1 MLHKL
6 MQRRGVRAFLAV
18 LVIAAFL
25 VGAGF
30 SGVLW
35 GRAPATV
42 AAASSAP
49 AYVAQAGNDPEAL
62 ADLYERVLPSVVNIQ
77 VTKSVSA
84 EEMPLFPGLPQMP
97 EMPVQGE
104 GSGWVYDAEGYIVT
118 NNHVVEGADEV
129 IVTFANGMWTTAEV
143 VATDPQSD
151 LAVLKVEA
159 PKGVELKPLP
169 LAEPNS
175 LRVGHTVIAIG
186 NPFGLEGTM
195 TTGIVSAL
203 GRSFPIGEATGG
215 RYTLPDVIQTDAA
228 INPGNSGGP
237 LLNLAGEVVGV
248 NFAIESPVRASSG
261 VGFAIPV
268 AIVKRV
274 IPALITDG
282 RYAYAYL
289 GISGNSITPQLAK
302 LLDIPENTLGAY
314 VGSVTPNGPAAKA
327 GLRGGTR
334 AVRQEGVDLK
344 AGGDIIIAIDG
355 NPVRQF
361 NDLVSFLVT
370 KATPGQKVTLTIL
383 RDGKEQ
389 EIEVTL
395 GERPKE
401 APAPERGTAGNIT
414 PRAAVAIA
422 RDAVETQ
429 GALKGR
435 ITSTVVTPDERD
447 GDPVWVVELSDGEK
461 TATVIVHAHTGEV
474 LDLEVK

>member
-6 MQRRGVRAFLAV
+6 IQPRGVRVILAA
-18 LVIAAFL
+18 LVIVAFL

-30 SGVLW
+30 SGALW
-35 GRAPATV
+35 GRAPAAV

-49 AYVAQAGNDPEAL
+49 AAAAQIGNDPEAL

-84 EEMPLFPGLPQMP
+84 EDMPIIPGLPQMP
-97 EMPVQGE
+97 DMPVQGE
-104 GSGWVYDAEGYIVT
+104 GSGWIYDGQGHIVT
-118 NNHVVEGADEV
+118 NNHVVDGADEV
-129 IVTFANGMWTTAEV
+129 IVTFSNGLWATAEI

-159 PKGVELKPLP
+159 PRGVELKPLP
-169 LAEPNS
+169 LAAADS
-175 LRVGHTVIAIG
+175 LRVGHSVIAIG

-195 TTGIVSAL
+195 TMGIVSAL

-248 NFAIESPVRASSG
+248 NFAIESPVRSNSG

-268 AIVKRV
+268 SIIRRV
-274 IPALITDG
+274 VPALITDG

-289 GISGNSITPQLAK
+289 GIAGNSITPELAK

-314 VGSVTPNGPAAKA
+314 VGTVTPNGPAAKA

-334 AVRQEGVDLK
+334 AVRQKGVDLK
-344 AGGDIIIAIDG
+344 AGGDIIIAIDS

-370 KATPGQKVTLTIL
+370 KATPGQKVKLTIL

-389 EIEVTL
+389 QIEVTL

-401 APAPERGTAGNIT
+401 APAPERSTTGNIT

-447 GDPVWVVELSDGEK
+447 GDPVWVVELSDGQQ

-474 LDLEVK
+474 LDLKVK